1 MGLKIGNVEVK
12 HPVALA
18 PMAGITDLS
27 FRLLCKEMGC
37 GLLYTEMISAKGLLY
52 ENDKTNL
59 LLEVSPKEHPIG
71 VQLFGSE
78 PDILAQMGQKI
89 EKYPIDFIDLNMGC
103 PAPKIT
109 KNKEGS
115 ALMLDPIRVR
125 RIVSAMTKYIEKPVT
140 VKIRK
145 GFYKDDNNAVE
156 IAKIIEDSGASAI
169 TIHGRTREQFYS
181 GRADWDI
188 IRQVKEA
195 VSIPV
200 IGNGDIRSP
209 EDGKKMIEQTGCDG
223 IMIGRAAQGNPWIF
237 ERTLHYLQTGELLPM
252 PTVEEKIT
260 TALRHAKNL
269 IRFKGDYIG
278 IREMRKHVTWY
289 TKGLSH
295 TAELR
300 QQINQI
306 QSYEELQRILEEYLN
321 TFKVSSIH

>member
-1 MGLKIGNVEVK
+1 MKIGSVEIK
-12 HPVALA
+12 NPIALA
-18 PMAGITDLS
+18 PMAGVTDLP

-52 ENDKTNL
+52 ENEKTHF
-59 LLEVSPKEHPIG
+59 LLEIDPRERPIG
-71 VQLFGSE
+71 VQLFGSD
-78 PDILAQMGQKI
+78 PNILAHMAQKV
-89 EKYPIDFIDLNMGC
+89 EEYPIDFIDLNMGC

-115 ALMLDPIRVR
+115 ALMLDPPLVEK
-125 RIVSAMTKYIEKPVT
+125 IVSTITKQIRKPLT

-145 GFYKDDNNAVE
+145 GFDQEHINAVE
-156 IAKIIEDSGASAI
+156 IAKIVENSGASAI
-169 TIHGRTREQFYS
+169 TIHGRTRDQFYS
-181 GRADWDI
+181 GKADWDV

-200 IGNGDIRSP
+200 IGNGDIQTP
-209 EDGKKMIEQTGCDG
+209 EDGEKMMEETGCDG

-260 TALRHAKNL
+260 TALIHAKNL

-300 QQINQI
+300 QSINHVH
-306 QSYEELQRILEEYLN
+306 SYEELEKILMEYLN
-321 TFKVSSIH
+321 IFKNSSIQ

>member
-1 MGLKIGNVEVK
+1 MKIGSVEIK
-12 HPVALA
+12 NPIALA
-18 PMAGITDLS
+18 PMAGVTDLP

-52 ENDKTNL
+52 ENEKTHF
-59 LLEVSPKEHPIG
+59 LLEIDPRERPIG
-71 VQLFGSE
+71 VQLFGSD
-78 PDILAQMGQKI
+78 PNILAHMAQKV
-89 EKYPIDFIDLNMGC
+89 EDYPIDFIDLNMGC

-115 ALMLDPIRVR
+115 ALMLDPPLVEK
-125 RIVSAMTKYIEKPVT
+125 IVSTITKQIRKPLT

-145 GFYKDDNNAVE
+145 GFDQEHINAVE
-156 IAKIIEDSGASAI
+156 IAKIVENSGASAI
-169 TIHGRTREQFYS
+169 TIHGRTRDQFYS
-181 GRADWDI
+181 GKADWDV

-200 IGNGDIRSP
+200 IGNGDIQTP
-209 EDGKKMIEQTGCDG
+209 EDGEKMMEETGCDG

-260 TALRHAKNL
+260 TALIHAKNL

-300 QQINQI
+300 QSINHVH
-306 QSYEELQRILEEYLN
+306 SYEELEKILMEYLN
-321 TFKVSSIH
+321 IFKNSSIQ

>member
-1 MGLKIGNVEVK
+1 MKIGSVEIK
-12 HPVALA
+12 NPIALA
-18 PMAGITDLS
+18 PMAGVTDLP

-52 ENDKTNL
+52 ENEKTHF
-59 LLEVSPKEHPIG
+59 LLEIDPRERPIG
-71 VQLFGSE
+71 VQLFGSD
-78 PDILAQMGQKI
+78 PNILAHMAQKV
-89 EKYPIDFIDLNMGC
+89 EDYPIDFIDLNMGC

-115 ALMLDPIRVR
+115 ALMLDPPLVEK
-125 RIVSAMTKYIEKPVT
+125 IVSTITKQIRKPLT

-145 GFYKDDNNAVE
+145 GFDQEHINAVE
-156 IAKIIEDSGASAI
+156 IAKIVENSGASAI
-169 TIHGRTREQFYS
+169 TIHGRTRDQFYS
-181 GRADWDI
+181 GKADWDV

-200 IGNGDIRSP
+200 IGNGDIQTP
-209 EDGKKMIEQTGCDG
+209 EDGEKMMEETGCDG

-306 QSYEELQRILEEYLN
+306 QSYEELQKILEEYLN